1 MSSHHRLAA
10 TSFSSLLRASL
21 YFFFDFSKN
30 PSPAKNPSPVC
41 AKKTTARDFAMNV
54 SEVPPL
60 TPKFNV
66 DDAKESREQLRSF
79 FSHRS
84 EGTIVHSNFEL
95 GDGKG
100 NLFKLT
106 FFNAVV
112 FFAHTGLAQRD
123 CGAGPR
129 GFREA

>member
-21 YFFFDFSKN
+21 YFSFDFS
-30 PSPAKNPSPVC
+30 KNPSPVC

-84 EGTIVHSNFEL
+84 ERTIVHSNFEL

-123 CGAGPR
+123 SASGAR